1 LWLVASKP
9 EDLPNAVACLN
20 LVALVTDRVAVG
32 ALDVDAL
39 FVIECKIYAA
49 VPWAT
54 AGELNLP
61 YEC

>member
-1 LWLVASKP
+1 LWLVPHESK
-9 EDLPNAVACLN
+9 DLTHALPGLY

-39 FVIECKIYAA
+39 FVIERKIYAA

-54 AGELNLP
+54 AGKLNLP
-61 YEC
+61 